1 MNKLPNN
8 YYTIIRWCFYMKTLT
23 YKRVIIISCL
33 LSIILGIFLHFAYN
47 LSNENILVGLISPV
61 NESIWE
67 HLKLIFVPFTLF
79 GIIFY
84 FYTKDKLTNTLL
96 NTFLGNIV
104 GMFSTVTVFYLFN
117 NLLNI
122 KSMLVGILSYAL
134 GLIFAYTIFYLGI
147 YDSAFKSETSNSN
160 ILGVCT
166 LTLMFVLFITS
177 TFAPIKTNIFKDPIT
192 KTYGIYNKS

>member
-1 MNKLPNN
+1 
-8 YYTIIRWCFYMKTLT
+8 MKTLT
-23 YKRVIIISCL
+23 YKRIIIISCL
-33 LSIILGIFLHFAYN
+33 LSIILGIFLHFAYD

-104 GMFSTVTVFYLFN
+104 GMFLTVAVFYLFN

-122 KSMLVGILSYAL
+122 KSMLVGILSYTI

-147 YDSAFKSETSNSN
+147 YNATFKNETSNSN

-177 TFAPIKTNIFKDPIT
+177 TCSPIKSNIFQDPIT
-192 KTYGIYNKS
+192 KTYGIYNRS

>member
-1 MNKLPNN
+1 
-8 YYTIIRWCFYMKTLT
+8 MKTLT
-23 YKRVIIISCL
+23 YKRVIIIFCL
-33 LSIILGIFLHFAYN
+33 LSIMLGIFLHFAYD

-177 TFAPIKTNIFKDPIT
+177 TFAPIKTNIFKDSIT